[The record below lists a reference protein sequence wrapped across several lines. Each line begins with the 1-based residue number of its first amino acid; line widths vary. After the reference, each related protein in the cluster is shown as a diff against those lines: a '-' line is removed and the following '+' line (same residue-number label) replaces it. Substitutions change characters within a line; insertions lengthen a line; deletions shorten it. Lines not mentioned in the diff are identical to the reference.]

1 MKVFRYKFG
10 VRKRLFQFPYVHL
23 SGWMGA
29 LHENLEENK
38 PEVLIFE
45 HCFSPVKAHITEQKE
60 AFIIQFS
67 GATDPHTGKTETR
80 GNPKY
85 TLNHGVTDCTMPM
98 NLQEQISYCTLF
110 STKGK
115 FYS

>member
-1 MKVFRYKFG
+1 MFRYKFG